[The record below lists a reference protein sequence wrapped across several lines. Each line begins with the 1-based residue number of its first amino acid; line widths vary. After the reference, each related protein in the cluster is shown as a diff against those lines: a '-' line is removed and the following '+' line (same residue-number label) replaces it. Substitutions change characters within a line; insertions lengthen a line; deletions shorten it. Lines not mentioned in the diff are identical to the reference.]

1 MAFPVLGR
9 LTGSAGVRR
18 AGRGVKSAWKRAF
31 FWPLNSARKARF
43 ETLGIRRNATL
54 AIAQPDFAAS
64 CDCKA
69 GANFVPLSQDAVRGF
84 ARSDGRRTRARRFS
98 ETAAMIDLQSFAS
111 FDEWRVGVSQRT
123 SGKYHRSAN
132 KARRLGYTSRPVGK
146 DSYAQS
152 LYRLT
157 GSKLRRS
164 KGLVVWAAIAGP
176 RADLVDTKAPEIL
189 PTCARHWRICWGSFS
204 SGADGEQLAAFAMLI
219 RAGDTVWVQRFI
231 GHGAALTDGVTK
243 MLMFDIMAWLLK
255 RDEPATQGVRYLL
268 HGSIEEG
275 AAGLFDWKRYLGFQ
289 PMLLGLSTSAPMLR
303 HVVGPGAGPYAPR

>member
-1 MAFPVLGR
+1 MAIPVLGR
-9 LTGSAGVRR
+9 LTRSVGIRR
-18 AGRGVKSAWKRAF
+18 AGRAVKSAWKRTF
-31 FWPLNSARKARF
+31 FWPLHSARKARF
-43 ETLGIRRNATL
+43 ETLGITRPAMLEL
-54 AIAQPDFAAS
+54 AELDFAPS
-64 CDCKA
+64 CNCKA
-69 GANFVPLSQDAVRGF
+69 GANFVPLSREAVRGF
-84 ARSDGRRTRARRFS
+84 ALSDGRRTLARRFS
-98 ETAAMIDLQSFAS
+98 ETAAIIDLQSFAS

-132 KARRLGYTSRPVGK
+132 KARRLGYTSRRVGK

-152 LYRLT
+152 LYQLT

-176 RADLVDTKAPEIL
+176 RADLIDTKAAEIL

-204 SGADGEQLAAFAMLI
+204 GNTDGEQLAAFAMLI

-289 PMLLGLSTSAPMLR
+289 PMLLRLNGK
-303 HVVGPGAGPYAPR
+303 

>member
-1 MAFPVLGR
+1 MMAFPVLGR

-18 AGRGVKSAWKRAF
+18 AGRAAKAAWKRAF
-31 FWPLNSARKARF
+31 FWPLHGARKARF
-43 ETLGIRRNATL
+43 ATLGIAPHATL
-54 AIAQPDFAAS
+54 QIAQLNFEPA
-64 CDCKA
+64 CGCKA
-69 GANFVPLSQDAVRGF
+69 CANFVPLSHEAVSGF
-84 ARSDGRRTRARRFS
+84 ARSHGGRTRARRFS
-98 ETAAMIDLQSFAS
+98 ETAAVLDLETIAT
-111 FDEWRVGVSQRT
+111 FDDWRVGVSRRT
-123 SGKYHRSAN
+123 SGKYHRAAN
-132 KARRLGYTSRPVGK
+132 KARRLGYTSQRVGK

-176 RADLVDTKAPEIL
+176 RTDLVDTKTPEIMPL
-189 PTCARHWRICWGSFS
+189 CPQHWRICWGSFS
-204 SGADGEQLAAFAMLI
+204 GDADGDHLAAFAMLI

-243 MLMFDIMAWLLK
+243 MLMFDIMAWLLR

-289 PMLLGLSTSAPMLR
+289 PRLLLQHSTKS
-303 HVVGPGAGPYAPR
+303 